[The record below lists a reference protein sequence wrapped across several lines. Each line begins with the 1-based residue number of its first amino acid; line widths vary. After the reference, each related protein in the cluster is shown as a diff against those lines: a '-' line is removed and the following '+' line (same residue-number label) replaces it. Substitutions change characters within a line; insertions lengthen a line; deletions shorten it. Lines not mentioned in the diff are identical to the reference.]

1 MYFSGEEQKGPKC
14 FCLETYQA
22 ITTSELCG
30 LVCAVS
36 SSKSL
41 IVQNHPKYRILPTRV
56 AKSWAKMCESARAT
70 PAAPLASVITTRWR
84 AVPTLSKEA
93 AGWGRGSWYL
103 CNLHTVNTVTEHW
116 EIIGSVCATHNAKL
130 ISSASSAWLLTENV
144 KYFVKIGFQDLSLWW
159 MYLWCSRLTS
169 HEAMIVRN

>member
-1 MYFSGEEQKGPKC
+1 MSGEELTGSKC
-14 FCLETYQA
+14 FCPETYQA

-30 LVCAVS
+30 LVCSVS

-93 AGWGRGSWYL
+93 ASWVRTGKLVFVQLAQCGCSLKAKHLAESDWALGDNWQCWCYTQCKLYIFRVLSPTFDGKRKIICGDWFPGSL
-103 CNLHTVNTVTEHW
+103 
-116 EIIGSVCATHNAKL
+116 A
-130 ISSASSAWLLTENV
+130 
-144 KYFVKIGFQDLSLWW
+144 
-159 MYLWCSRLTS
+159 
-169 HEAMIVRN
+169 